1 MPGFAEWVVI
11 LFVVMFVFAAGKL
24 PEIAASVG
32 RALAPFRHRNPR
44 DREDED
50 EDEEP
55 NPPRDPQR
63 PA

>member
-1 MPGFAEWVVI
+1 VPGFAEWVVI

-32 RALAPFRHRNPR
+32 RALEHFRHRNSR

-50 EDEEP
+50 P
-55 NPPRDPQR
+55 KPSP
-63 PA
+63 

>member
-44 DREDED
+44 DREDEG
-50 EDEEP
+50 EEP